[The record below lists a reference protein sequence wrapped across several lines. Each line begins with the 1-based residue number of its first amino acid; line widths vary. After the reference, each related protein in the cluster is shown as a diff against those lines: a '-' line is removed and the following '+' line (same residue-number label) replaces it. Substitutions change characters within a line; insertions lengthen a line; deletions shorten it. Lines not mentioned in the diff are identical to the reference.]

1 MRGSG
6 EVIANDL
13 MAWGAIAKPID
24 SKGLLNSVRCH
35 SIAVKKELLPCA
47 VEVWAATCLVQL
59 TPYFETL
66 LDPQEHARAAGFK
79 GEQLRQWFV
88 FAHGLLRLIL
98 SAYTGLAP
106 ASLRFQ
112 QHAYGK
118 PHLSGADHIQ
128 FSLSHAGP
136 HVLIAVGTEHAMGV
150 DLEIRRHMPD
160 QDTLVEQ
167 FFSQGERHQYG
178 LLPSE
183 RREEAFFN
191 MWTRKEALLK
201 GIGLGLMQP
210 LDGFTVSHDSPARV
224 MDGKFQE
231 WTLRH
236 LHINDSLT
244 GALAVCAPKVDLSG
258 GVLDFSGLLG

>member
-1 MRGSG
+1 M
-6 EVIANDL
+6 VANDL
-13 MAWGAIAKPID
+13 MAWGAIAEPIG
-24 SKGLLNSVRCH
+24 SKGLLNPVRCH
-35 SIAVKKELLPCA
+35 SIAVKKDLLPGT
-47 VEVWAATCLVQL
+47 VEVWAATCQL
-59 TPYFETL
+59 QLNPYFETL
-66 LDPQEHARAAGFK
+66 LDAQEHARAAGFK
-79 GEQLRQWFV
+79 GEQLRQRFV

-106 ASLRFQ
+106 ASLVFQ
-112 QHAYGK
+112 QHAHGK

-136 HVLIAVGTEHAMGV
+136 HVLVAVGTEHEMGV

-167 FFSQGERHQYG
+167 FFSQGERYQYG
-178 LLPSE
+178 LLPPE
-183 RREEAFFN
+183 QREEAFFN

-224 MDGKFQE
+224 MDGKYQE

-236 LHINDSLT
+236 LHINDSLV